1 VTTNQ
6 NKRETIL
13 AHLDGRKYFFIH
25 HMANTDLGQLLS
37 PLTFAPFTH
46 PIYGNFKSVIGFS
59 YWLQCGK
66 NEKVDF
72 LRKSYGT
79 DALRVGTK
87 AKNDHGR
94 FISSTET
101 LREMTY
107 AALLKIEDYQNNNS
121 SLTVTIK
128 HEMAG
133 NNLPYVHVKNIR
145 NNDSGGLYGKTT
157 IARVRKLPEYN
168 RLGEIYSAIGKLF
181 RTSVGRSYTPEQIMQ
196 QLDKEGLFNRIAN
209 PDTVLID

>member
-1 VTTNQ
+1 
-6 NKRETIL
+6 
-13 AHLDGRKYFFIH
+13 
-25 HMANTDLGQLLS
+25 
-37 PLTFAPFTH
+37 
-46 PIYGNFKSVIGFS
+46 
-59 YWLQCGK
+59 
-66 NEKVDF
+66 
-72 LRKSYGT
+72 
-79 DALRVGTK
+79 
-87 AKNDHGR
+87 
-94 FISSTET
+94 
-101 LREMTY
+101 MTY

-133 NNLPYVHVKNIR
+133 NNLPYVHVKSIR